1 MSTSLS
7 APICTQT
14 MWAGTTRLD
23 GGKWVP
29 TFPNAA
35 YHFVQTEYD
44 HWKSVGDITDVTV
57 GPVVDGATIFA
68 DSVQPI
74 VEAGL
79 ATFIEPNA
87 SIAPRCS
94 VIPSHGHTPGHVSR
108 AHSFK
113 G

>member
-1 MSTSLS
+1 MLDTTYLDNFREVWKPDDVDVLS

-44 HWKSVGDITDVTV
+44 LEVGS
-57 GPVVDGATIFA
+57 GMARNRWP
-68 DSVQPI
+68 
-74 VEAGL
+74 
-79 ATFIEPNA
+79 
-87 SIAPRCS
+87 CC
-94 VIPSHGHTPGHVSR
+94 
-108 AHSFK
+108 
-113 G
+113 